1 MAHTSPLTIWRS
13 SLSDDADADLPVRLL
28 VRGLDDLQRYCA
40 SLPDALAELWSE
52 VERGLALRSRSPEQ
66 LFLGP
71 SGTPAFHL
79 LAWTAESLFDDPAAD
94 AGVAAA
100 GESMLCN
107 YVAVRCQDDLVDE
120 VDANPLWTYLAQ
132 AFLCRAIRL
141 QVEVS
146 ADPAAFMTVWEDQAL
161 RFTEAATVDA
171 QLRCDPSAAWTAP
184 DVALQGRKFLPMAA
198 PLTALLVR
206 GGRADLAPAMLET
219 VQRLGLGLQLS
230 NDLVAAGHDLE
241 CGLGSPVL
249 ARLGLRPGEHG
260 PQHVHGALCAAAED
274 GGVDEILELVV
285 ASYRTSAEPLAELDS
300 PRLSRHLDDRIAALR
315 DTAVRLLTQAVFPDA
330 P

>member
-1 MAHTSPLTIWRS
+1 LNTWRTG
-13 SLSDDADADLPVRLL
+13 LPDGDDADLAVRLL
-28 VRGLDDLQRYCA
+28 SRGLDDLQRYCA
-40 SLPDALAELWSE
+40 SLPPSLAELWLE
-52 VERGLALRSRSPEQ
+52 VEQGLARRAASPES

-71 SGTPAFHL
+71 TGTPAFHL
-79 LAWTAESLFDDPAAD
+79 LAWTAESLFDDPAGD

-141 QVEVS
+141 QVEVCD
-146 ADPAAFMTVWEDQAL
+146 DPAAFLGVWEDQAL
-161 RFTEAATVDA
+161 RFTDAATVDA
-171 QLRCDPSAAWTAP
+171 QLRCDPAARWSAA
-184 DVALQGRKFLPMAA
+184 DIALQGRKFLPMAA

-206 GGRADLAPAMLET
+206 AGCAKQAPAMLET

-230 NDLVAAGHDLE
+230 NDLLAAAHDLD

-249 ARLGLRPGEHG
+249 ARLGLRAGEHTG
-260 PQHVHGALCAAAED
+260 HDVQPALRASVAD
-274 GGVDEILELVV
+274 GDLDAILELIT
-285 ASYRTSAEPLAELDS
+285 AAYRSCTEPLSDLDS
-300 PRLSRHLDDRIAALR
+300 PRLARHVDERIVALR
-315 DTAVRLLTQAVFPDA
+315 DTAVRLLSRAVFADA